1 MIQPKGYDCAEF
13 STVIT
18 VSKLS
23 RLQRFILE
31 RAYKNRITES
41 RGPDSKGADLY
52 YSEVLA
58 GFFGFPTHHADL
70 RESIGGHKFDISKI
84 GPRKYNAAQ
93 ASISR
98 TMLRLMRRG
107 LVNWMNGVCSR
118 WSGCN
123 LTIAGVQAV
132 ANGYDKGQLAAV
144 LTVTEL
150 SPAA

>member
-1 MIQPKGYDCAEF
+1 M
-13 STVIT
+13 T

-31 RAYKNRITES
+31 RACKNRITES

-70 RESIGGHKFDISKI
+70 RKSIGGHKFDIGKI

-93 ASISR
+93 AAISR
-98 TMLRLMRRG
+98 TMLRLMTRG
-107 LVNWMNGVCSR
+107 LVVGMRGACSR

-123 LTIAGVQAV
+123 LTIAGMQAV
-132 ANGYDKGQLAAV
+132 ANGYDKGNITGV
-144 LTVTEL
+144 LTVTEMK
-150 SPAA
+150 PAA